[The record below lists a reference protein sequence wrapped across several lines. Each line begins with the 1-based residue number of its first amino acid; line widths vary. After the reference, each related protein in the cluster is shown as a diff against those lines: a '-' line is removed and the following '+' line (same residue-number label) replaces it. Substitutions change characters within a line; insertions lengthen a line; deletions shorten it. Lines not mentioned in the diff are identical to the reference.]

1 MLLFWIREKSPRFDS
16 PSDHPELPRPTG
28 QCHMEAAR
36 FSLGGSPL
44 EAFSL
49 TLPGGLPLTLEVRH
63 DWDKLGKSWY
73 MPYMEHWA
81 MMSMAMIFC
90 Y

>member
-1 MLLFWIREKSPRFDS
+1 MELSCIFVQEPQWQSIQRFFGS
-16 PSDHPELPRPTG
+16 LWKFRRL
-28 QCHMEAAR
+28 EAAR

-81 MMSMAMIFC
+81 MMAMAMIFC